1 MTEGNLTNIDK
12 IWEETLAVLRKQ
24 LNVPTFKTM
33 FQNTFPLNLQG
44 SNLTIATPNFFIK
57 EWLETRHSQLL
68 SQVLKQVAGQE
79 LSVHFV
85 VKTSQVDSA
94 VLTDLEEQPVVETI
108 QAAETKTTSVNG
120 LKPPIFLSLNPR
132 YTFDSFVVGA
142 SNRFAHAAALAVA
155 ESPATSYNPLFIY
168 GGVGLGKTHLLQAIA
183 HYVSRHHT
191 HLKSRYITS
200 EQFTNDFISAVKDR
214 HIQSF
219 QKKYREND
227 VLLIDDIQFL
237 AGKERTQEEF
247 FHTFNALYEAR
258 KQLVIS
264 CDRPP
269 KDISTLETR
278 LRSRFEWGLITD
290 IQPPD
295 LETKIAI
302 LQKKAQLESVKVP
315 NEVLEFIAS
324 RIQSN
329 IRELEGALNRVVAFS
344 SLTSRPINL
353 STTEEVLQNI
363 FSQEDKIITAPV
375 IIEEACNYFK
385 IKKTDI
391 LSSKRSQVVTYP
403 RQIAMYL
410 CRELTDLS
418 LPKIGEEFGGRDHTT
433 VLHAY
438 TKINKLIRENQN
450 TFNEVQYLTN
460 KIKQRYR

>member
-1 MTEGNLTNIDK
+1 MVEGNPNNIDK
-12 IWEETLAVLRKQ
+12 IWEETLDILKKQ

-33 FQNTFPLNLQG
+33 FQNTFPLTLQG
-44 SNLTIATPNFFIK
+44 NNLTIATPNFFIK
-57 EWLETRHSQLL
+57 EWLETRHAQLL
-68 SQVLKQVAGQE
+68 SQILNQVAGEE
-79 LSVHFV
+79 LSIHFV
-85 VKTSQVDSA
+85 VKDGQLDPTALLDI
-94 VLTDLEEQPVVETI
+94 EELPERETHSTVE
-108 QAAETKTTSVNG
+108 AETSSVGG
-120 LKPPIFLSLNPR
+120 LKPPVLLNLNPR
-132 YTFDSFVVGA
+132 YTFDTFIVGA
-142 SNRFAHAAALAVA
+142 SNRFANAAALAVA
-155 ESPATSYNPLFIY
+155 ESPATTYNPLFIY

-183 HYVSRHHT
+183 HYVSRHHP
-191 HLKSRYITS
+191 HLKTRYVTS
-200 EQFTNDFISAVKDR
+200 ERFTNDFISAVKDR
-214 HIQSF
+214 NIQSF
-219 QKKYREND
+219 QKRYREND
-227 VLLIDDIQFL
+227 ILLIDDIQFL
-237 AGKERTQEEF
+237 AGKEQTQEEF
-247 FHTFNALYEAR
+247 FHTFNTLYEAG

-269 KDISTLETR
+269 KDISPLENR

-302 LQKKAQLESVKVP
+302 LQKKAQFESVKVP
-315 NEVLEFIAS
+315 DEVLEFIAS

-329 IRELEGALNRVVAFS
+329 ITELEGALNRVVAFS

-353 STTEEVLQNI
+353 STAEEVLQNI
-363 FSQEDKIITAPV
+363 FSQEDKIIAPPV
-375 IIEEACNYFK
+375 IIEEVCSYFGV
-385 IKKTDI
+385 KKDDI
-391 LSSKRSQVVTYP
+391 LGSKRSQVITYP

-460 KIKQRYR
+460 KIKQRCR

>member
-1 MTEGNLTNIDK
+1 MTESNFNNIDK
-12 IWEETLAVLRKQ
+12 IWEETLGILKKQ

-33 FQNTFPLNLQG
+33 FQNTFPLHLQG
-44 SNLTIATPNFFIK
+44 NNLTIATPNFFIK
-57 EWLETRHSQLL
+57 EWLETRHAQLL
-68 SQVLKQVAGQE
+68 SQVLNQVTGEE
-79 LSVHFV
+79 LNVHFV
-85 VKTSQVDSA
+85 VKDSQSNPTA
-94 VLTDLEEQPVVETI
+94 LIDLEEQMETGIGPSVES
-108 QAAETKTTSVNG
+108 EPTSVND
-120 LKPPIFLSLNPR
+120 LKSPVLLNLNPR
-132 YTFDSFVVGA
+132 YTFETFVVGA

-155 ESPATSYNPLFIY
+155 ESPATTYNPLFIY

-183 HYVSRHHT
+183 HYVSRHHSY
-191 HLKSRYITS
+191 LKARYVTS
-200 EQFTNDFISAVKDR
+200 ERFTNDFIAAVKDR
-214 HIQSF
+214 NIQSF

-227 VLLIDDIQFL
+227 ILLIDDIQFL
-237 AGKERTQEEF
+237 AGKEQTQEEF
-247 FHTFNALYEAR
+247 FHTFNTLYEAG

-269 KDISTLETR
+269 KDISPLENR

-302 LQKKAQLESVKVP
+302 LQKKAQFESVKVP
-315 NEVLEFIAS
+315 DDVLEFIAS

-344 SLTSRPINL
+344 SLTSRPISL
-353 STTEEVLQNI
+353 STAEEVLQNI
-363 FSQEDKIITAPV
+363 FSQEDKIITAS
-375 IIEEACNYFK
+375 IIIDEVCSYFG
-385 IKKTDI
+385 IKKEEI
-391 LSSKRSQVVTYP
+391 LSSKRSQVITYP

-460 KIKQRYR
+460 KIKQRCR

>member
-1 MTEGNLTNIDK
+1 MTEGNPTNIDK

-68 SQVLKQVAGQE
+68 SQVLNQVAGQE

-85 VKTSQVDSA
+85 VKASQVDLA
-94 VLTDLEEQPVVETI
+94 ALTDLEEQPVVETT
-108 QAAETKTTSVNG
+108 QAAETETTSVNG

-155 ESPATSYNPLFIY
+155 ESPATTYNPLFIY

-200 EQFTNDFISAVKDR
+200 ERFTNDFISAVKDR

-269 KDISTLETR
+269 KDISPLETR

-363 FSQEDKIITAPV
+363 FSQGDKIITASV

-460 KIKQRYR
+460 KIKQRFR